1 MWHEKQL
8 VSWLNGQKKRAR
20 PAETLQKFKSSE
32 VQCIRRFSNACS
44 MLQSRTCVDY
54 LCMCNTLAKNDII
67 ETGCLTYTNYT
78 CHALPLCWILSLS
91 LWENVMKWSDTLYL
105 FALYLQQLQLFHLH
119 PQTWIIAE
127 KKDCM
132 IVSCCP
138 GFKTVLCVLLDL
150 NKKQPQL
157 ENMHYWLL
165 LLSIVGY
172 TLIYVLKRCM
182 F

>member
-1 MWHEKQL
+1 MKSNWCHGWMDK
-8 VSWLNGQKKRAR
+8 KKRAR
-20 PAETLQKFKSSE
+20 PAETLQKIQINNLLK
-32 VQCIRRFSNACS
+32 CNALEDLA
-44 MLQSRTCVDY
+44 MLAVCCRTCVDY

-91 LWENVMKWSDTLYL
+91 LWESFMKWSDTLYL

-132 IVSCCP
+132 TVSCCP

-150 NKKQPQL
+150 NKK
-157 ENMHYWLL
+157 
-165 LLSIVGY
+165 
-172 TLIYVLKRCM
+172 
-182 F
+182 